1 MCLGGITSLVTLP
14 CKGCNPC
21 KTGVTGVSVGG
32 VEQVVNNVPVEVV
45 CRLASSVIN
54 IVVIVNCVMYIA
66 VVRFI
71 AWHSIKIF

>member
-1 MCLGGITSLVTLP
+1 MCLGGITSLVTFKCDLP

-45 CRLASSVIN
+45 CRLASLL
-54 IVVIVNCVMYIA
+54 
-66 VVRFI
+66 
-71 AWHSIKIF
+71 